1 MFDLIFIVA
10 DDATGIGVA
19 DVFLLAPLGTGIGNA
34 LIMIFG

>member
-1 MFDLIFIVA
+1 MFVVISIVA

-19 DVFLLAPLGTGIGNA
+19 DVFLLAPLETGIENA